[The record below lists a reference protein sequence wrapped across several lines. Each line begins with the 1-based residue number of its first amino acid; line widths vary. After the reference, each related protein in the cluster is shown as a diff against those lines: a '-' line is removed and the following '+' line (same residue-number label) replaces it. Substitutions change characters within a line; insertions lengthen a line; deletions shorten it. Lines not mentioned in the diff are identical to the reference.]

1 MHDAPLEAHEHTE
14 HLAHEGGHDRF
25 VSRLAILVSGL
36 AVLAAIAG
44 NLEALETTK
53 ALATTGEATL
63 SQDEATDAWGEYEA
77 DSIKR
82 HIYTIAGDLNPSK
95 AADYAK
101 VAKEQNGKQASVRKR
116 AVDAETTRSK
126 LVAESRHHEERHHWL
141 SAAATLFEVA
151 IALSTV
157 SIVTRKHWLW
167 QSGAVLGV
175 VGIVLAAMAFIL

>member
-1 MHDAPLEAHEHTE
+1 MHDAPLEAHEQTE
-14 HLAHEGGHDRF
+14 HLAHTAGHDRF

-63 SQDEATDAWGEYEA
+63 SQDEATDAWGEYQA

-82 HIYTIAGDLNPSK
+82 HLYTIAGELNPAK
-95 AADYAK
+95 ADAFNK
-101 VAKEQNGKQASVRKR
+101 IAKEQNGKQAAVRKR
-116 AVDAETTRSK
+116 AQEAEAARSK
-126 LVAESRHHEERHHWL
+126 LVAESRKHEERHHWL
-141 SAAATLFEVA
+141 SAAATLFEIA

-157 SIVTRKHWLW
+157 SIVTRKNWLW
-167 QSGAVLGV
+167 QAGATLGV
-175 VGIVLAAMAFIL
+175 VGIVLAAMAFI